1 MNNIYLKVAA
11 NTATVHARSLKAM
24 EKSIRRHSRK
34 TKSNKTRETL
44 EGNASIVQTLRH
56 SLRVDARALHLVR
69 AFLKGTPYLVVEN
82 KAKTQ
87 PSLSAVTGWLWEA
100 ESNHSVK
107 EFEEWM
113 LG

>member
-1 MNNIYLKVAA
+1 MNNIYLKIAA
-11 NTATVHARSLKAM
+11 NTSAVMARELKAM

-34 TKSNKTRETL
+34 SKPIKTRE
-44 EGNASIVQTLRH
+44 
-56 SLRVDARALHLVR
+56 SLDKDAAFIQSSRCGVRVDARALHLVR

-82 KAKTQ
+82 TAKTQ